1 LFWISKFGKKECPGN
16 EFDDFIAYHANDFV
30 DEENPIFDIE
40 VPAAGNI
47 ADNHFI
53 DTLGRKHF
61 PRFTYGPLRLML
73 RAVKLSPSSA
83 QNHCNDMLSILT
95 AQVRDGQG
103 IAFLKVDNGL
113 DWNLHSIVNEMFF
126 CRLWKDSGLDILG
139 VLSYD
144 ARFSAYSNIEQPWSL
159 MSRLLASVILP
170 SVLEGDTFCTS
181 FSYH

>member
-1 LFWISKFGKKECPGN
+1 
-16 EFDDFIAYHANDFV
+16 
-30 DEENPIFDIE
+30 
-40 VPAAGNI
+40 
-47 ADNHFI
+47 
-53 DTLGRKHF
+53 
-61 PRFTYGPLRLML
+61 
-73 RAVKLSPSSA
+73 
-83 QNHCNDMLSILT
+83 MLSILT

-103 IAFLKVDNGL
+103 IAFLKVDNGP